1 MDLLI
6 GVSLVLGVMILIH
19 EWGHFIAARMF
30 GVRVDVFSIGF
41 GPRLFGWKS
50 GNTDYRISIIPLGGY
65 VRMAGQDPT
74 EIDSPSRWSA
84 NKAAAEAEAPGKV
97 MDTVQ
102 TAAEKALRLPP
113 TDLGEHA
120 TGDPDELMSKPRWQ
134 RAVISAAGPAVNL
147 VFPILLLTVYYVA
160 IGIPY
165 PVFEDKPVVVT
176 AVPPNSAAAHAG
188 LAAGDRVA
196 AINGQQIPTWTEAG
210 KVLAA
215 VEPNSK
221 VSVEIENAGQKKTL
235 EIPVGAQKDTELVV
249 GYPPMKPVLEDVAP
263 GMPASRGG
271 LKEADVIVAVDGQP
285 IQWWGQFTERVR
297 GSEGKALSLDIER
310 KGQPMHLVVT
320 PQSGATER
328 GETVY
333 QIGVQVH
340 EETAYRRVAFGESIK
355 FAASN
360 TYDTIDSTIGVVGK
374 LFSGRVSVKQLQSV
388 VGISRA
394 AGQAVH
400 RGAWAVITLMVLIS
414 VNLGILNLLPIP
426 ILDGGNILL
435 LAIEGGLRRDL
446 SLAFK
451 ERFVQVGLVFLLVL
465 FAIVMYNDVARL
477 FHS

>member
-50 GNTDYRISIIPLGGY
+50 GHTDYRISIIPLGGY

-102 TAAEKALRLPP
+102 TAAETALRLPP
-113 TDLGEHA
+113 TDVGEHA
-120 TGDPDELMSKPRWQ
+120 TGAPDELMSKPRWQ

-160 IGIPY
+160 IGVPY
-165 PVFEDKPVVVT
+165 PIFEDKPVVVT
-176 AVPPNSAAAHAG
+176 AVPPNSAAARAG
-188 LAAGDRVA
+188 LAPGDRIA
-196 AINGQQIPTWTEAG
+196 AINGQQIPTWAEAG
-210 KVLAA
+210 KVLAT
-215 VEPNSK
+215 VEPSAK
-221 VSVEIENAGQKKTL
+221 VSVEIESAGQKKTI
-235 EIPVGAQKDTELVV
+235 EIPVGAQKDTEQVV
-249 GYPPMKPVLEDVAP
+249 GYPPMKPILEDVAP

-297 GSEGKALSLDIER
+297 GSEGKPLSLDIER

-320 PQSGATER
+320 PQAGATER

-340 EETAYRRVAFGESIK
+340 EETAYRRVAFGESLK
-355 FAASN
+355 FGASN